1 MRPAGFRRTVGV
13 SAPSEGARHG
23 EEGQASARGQEAQE
37 EQGQE
42 AHGADR
48 RHASDERDPAQL
60 RLFVAVR
67 PPDPARQHLADAL
80 GRDPDP
86 RWHLTLAFLGE
97 QPDPG
102 AFDLGPAVLGLPPFR
117 LALSGMTR
125 IGGVVATGVRGDTH
139 ALETLARRVQRACRD
154 AGAVLERRRWRPHLT
169 VERGGPVPA
178 ALLDYEGPP
187 WTVSEVELVRSVLG
201 RRAEHTVLTTF
212 ALG

>member
-1 MRPAGFRRTVGV
+1 V
-13 SAPSEGARHG
+13 SSPSEGARHG
-23 EEGQASARGQEAQE
+23 QAGQASARGQEAEE

-42 AHGADR
+42 AHGAGR
-48 RHASDERDPAQL
+48 RHAPDERDPAQL

-67 PPDPARQHLADAL
+67 PPAPACRHLADAL

-97 QPDPG
+97 QPDPA
-102 AFDLGPAVLGLPPFR
+102 AFDLGPAVAGLPPFR
-117 LALSGMTR
+117 LALSGATR
-125 IGGVVATGVRGDTH
+125 LGAVVATGVRGDTR
-139 ALETLARRVQRACRD
+139 ALEALARRVQRACRD

-169 VERGGPVPA
+169 VARGGAVPP

-187 WTVSEVELVRSVLG
+187 WTVSEVELVRSVLS
-201 RRAEHTVLTTF
+201 RHAEHTVLTAF